1 MHIRFLH
8 LLLIL
13 ISIFFASC
21 EADINLQNISD
32 EISLHPDLIVPIGTA
47 SVSLGQII
55 TQNDSS
61 GRFEIGND
69 AEINYLSFDSSEFR
83 IPDLNLLENS
93 KELTRN
99 LYPSPNG
106 VLFIPPNSTIPTITD
121 DNTVYLGTNT
131 NINGDRIDSIRV
143 NSATISVI
151 INETSD
157 LGSIPPSNLKF
168 TIRFPNGK
176 IRMLDGSSGKLS
188 FSPLGYGLIN
198 DIDISN
204 FMMSTSGGDSGIPI
218 EISVD
223 AKSGNLPLSV
233 SPVSMITC
241 ILKFTKLDYA
251 IVYGNFNS
259 SLTLSN
265 TLQQSIDF
273 DKDLPNGSLKFA
285 NPQVFIS
292 AISNLGTYLN
302 FKINE
307 IKAFVSTNQSVNPVY
322 ANFNGNISAIFDLNR
337 KPDKPGDTIDIKLRT
352 IDKNWGGTTQLFEN
366 EVNENLTPDKLQ
378 YNFSVAV
385 DSTLNANS
393 KMPGY
398 ITSDAKI
405 KVNIKTI
412 IPLNFTSGSY
422 YIFEDS
428 IPNVFTLLSTALNQL
443 PYSKITSCALILN
456 ITNGLPVKTTFSF
469 VLNDSVGNILPTTIG
484 KNYIIEAGKVDA
496 NGLVQ
501 PGKETKQTLQVIF
514 SNDQLATLRKART
527 LTYKVRVEGENI
539 NSNIH
544 FTEYSKFDLKVGLF
558 VQGDVNTTLGT
569 KTQK

>member
-1 MHIRFLH
+1 MHIRFLYSF
-8 LLLIL
+8 LISF
-13 ISIFFASC
+13 SIFFVSC
-21 EADINLQNISD
+21 QADINLQNISD

-55 TQNDSS
+55 TQNDSL

-69 AEINYLSFDSSEFR
+69 GEINYLSFDSSEFR
-83 IPDLNLLENS
+83 IPDINLLENS

-99 LYPSPNG
+99 LFPSPNG
-106 VLFIPPNSTIPTITD
+106 VLFIPPNTTIPAITD

-151 INETSD
+151 INESSD

-168 TIRFPNGK
+168 TILFPNGK
-176 IRMLDGSSGKLS
+176 VRMLDGSSGFLS
-188 FSPLGYGLIN
+188 FSPLGFGLIN
-198 DIDISN
+198 NIDISN
-204 FMMSTSGGDSGIPI
+204 FVMSTSAGSTGIPV
-218 EISVD
+218 EIRVY

-233 SPVSMITC
+233 SPVSMISCT
-241 ILKFTKLDYA
+241 LKFTKLDYSV
-251 IVYGNFNS
+251 VYGNFNS
-259 SLTLSN
+259 SLNLSN

-273 DKDLPNGSLKFA
+273 DKNLPNGSLKFA
-285 NPQVFIS
+285 NPQVYIS
-292 AISNLGTYLN
+292 AISNLGTFLN
-302 FKINE
+302 FKINQ
-307 IKAFVSTNQSVNPVY
+307 IKAFVSTNQSLKPVF
-322 ANFNGNISAIFDLNR
+322 ANFNGNISTMFDLNR
-337 KPDKPGDTIDIKLRT
+337 KPAIPGDTINIKLRT
-352 IDKNWGGTTQLFEN
+352 IDKNWGGTSQLFDNDIDED
-366 EVNENLTPDKLQ
+366 LTPDKLQ
-378 YNFSVAV
+378 YNFSVSA
-385 DSTLNANS
+385 DSALNVNS
-393 KMPGY
+393 KIPGY
-398 ITSDAKI
+398 ITSDARI

-422 YIFEDS
+422 YTFEDS
-428 IPNVFTLLSTALNQL
+428 IPNIFVLLSTALNQL

-469 VLNDSVGNILPTTIG
+469 VLNDSLGNVLPTTIE

-501 PGKETKQTLQVIF
+501 PGKETKQTLQIII
-514 SNDQLATLRKART
+514 SNEQLATLRKART
-527 LTYKVRVEGENI
+527 LTYKVRIEGENI

-544 FTEYSKFDLKVGLF
+544 FTENTKFGLKVGLF
-558 VQGDVNTTLGT
+558 LQGDVNTTLGT